1 MSDPILRVSQWCYR
15 GIWLGLTKWFLVPSE
30 PPTLPSQSG
39 ELIASF
45 RPSLGYLHYMR
56 FFFWIGLVAID
67 VLLTIGWIAIAI
79 ASPLAGILIT
89 PLALAI
95 IVLPD
100 IVAYIALHLRYDTMW
115 YVLTDRSLRIRRGIW
130 KIHETTITFENIQNI
145 RLSQGPLQRYFGFAN
160 LVVETAGGGSS
171 HGHEGAA
178 MAGAHVG
185 MMEGLDNAIEVRNM
199 ILAHLKKTLTAG
211 LGDEREVA
219 SGKTAA
225 LGSDEHIHL
234 LREIQA
240 LTAQLAHKSS

>member
-1 MSDPILRVSQWCYR
+1 MESTHERPDPSREPVVLSRN
-15 GIWLGLTKWFLVPSE
+15 LVGPDEVVFSSPPNHRPS
-30 PPTLPSQSG
+30 LPKRRTF
-39 ELIASF
+39 ASF
-45 RPSLGYLHYMR
+45 RPSLGYLHYLR
-56 FFFWIGLVAID
+56 FFFWIVLVAID
-67 VLLTIGWIAIAI
+67 VLLTIAGWR
-79 ASPLAGILIT
+79 SPSLHLGRILIT
-89 PLALAI
+89 PRALAI

-171 HGHEGAA
+171 HGHEGAS

-199 ILAHLKKTLTAG
+199 ILAHLKKRLRQAWATNEKWRMRQRGPHWGRTSTTVCC
-211 LGDEREVA
+211 ER
-219 SGKTAA
+219 SKT
-225 LGSDEHIHL
+225 
-234 LREIQA
+234 
-240 LTAQLAHKSS
+240 